1 MGKIK
6 FGGVEFN
13 IQGDEPTI
21 EELRALKQIQKTY
34 SEKQNPAG
42 VSDAERNPST
52 GYYDLPEVSSKI
64 RFAVSAAPNLKSKIQ
79 TLEKF
84 YSEVKQDPFDPSN
97 FIVTDTNGKKF
108 ILDDKSKTNL
118 KDVIDFGKEI
128 TQVGASTAGAILG
141 AATGPGAIV
150 TAGAGMAAGSEIYE
164 RLGQLAGTEID
175 RDIDEYLKS
184 RGVDFLFGAGAQ
196 AAGPLLL
203 RGGKFIF
210 RGSEKPIT
218 EFNKKLLGTD
228 AKGAKKMYDQLTFDQ
243 KIDKGLRLNMPD
255 RLALFEKYNVKPTL
269 GQVTENA
276 IVDSFETAFARIPVS
291 AQILKRTAEKAQ
303 DQLGINYTKAIT
315 NSLKLPRIP
324 TSGEVSGVVKRGL
337 KGERIKKG
345 EFYQGDVDFGLE
357 NATSF
362 INDFKV
368 KSAEYYGKLAELV
381 RKAPAKDTNVL
392 MKNTLEFLENQ
403 TQKTGLKNLDKILDD
418 PLMSRL
424 TKGILKDLEEQQI
437 KGTFSYKAAD
447 AIRKKVGSKLDNP
460 AIYADESRALYK
472 GLYRSINDDIA
483 NTLEK
488 IPGQTG
494 NRIREARS
502 QAFNFTR
509 DNRALIDDY
518 INPLTKKVDIDTLTD
533 QLLSKAKA
541 GATTINALT
550 KALGPDRSR
559 VLVASMVD
567 RLGKVQTSERLGSI
581 ARQNT
586 FSTELFINNL
596 KKISPDARKALFANP
611 IFKGKDFGT
620 LSKNFAEIED
630 LAKYIEQQNPFK
642 GQLGTALTRGEAGVG
657 LIIGG
662 GASVAGGALLGGAAG
677 AVTGGLA
684 FLAGVPLL
692 GYGGATIAK
701 LLSNPAFVRWVAST
715 TKEAALKGFDGI
727 VQGTARL
734 GSVAGRSSMEEAEL
748 TNQYLELIKIGSD
761 DLENKRKNISQQ
773 QSSQQTAQAPAPVP
787 QAPAPVNTQ
796 VTDPTQFA
804 SLFPQDA
811 LGQAIAQR
819 NVI

>member
-6 FGGVEFN
+6 YGGLEFE
-13 IQGDEPTI
+13 IQGDEPTVQ
-21 EELRALKQIQKTY
+21 ELKALREIQKNY
-34 SEKQNPAG
+34 SQDLNPAG
-42 VSDAERNPST
+42 VSDDERDAET
-52 GYYDLPEVSSKI
+52 GYYKLPEVSTKI

-84 YSEVKQDPFDPSN
+84 YSEVKQDPLDPSN

-108 ILDDKSKTNL
+108 ILDDKSKTNF

-128 TQVGASTAGAILG
+128 TQTGTSIGGAILG
-141 AATGPGAIV
+141 APTGPGAIA
-150 TAGAGMAAGSEIYE
+150 TAGLGMAAGSEIYE

-175 RDIDEYLKS
+175 RDLDEYIKS
-184 RGVDFLFGAGAQ
+184 RGTDFIFGAGAQ
-196 AAGPLLL
+196 AAGPLILK
-203 RGGKFIF
+203 GGKFIF
-210 RGSEKPIT
+210 RGSDKPIT
-218 EFNKKLLGTD
+218 EFNKKILKTD
-228 AKGAKKMYDQLTFDQ
+228 AKGAQKMYDQLTFDQ

-255 RLALFEKYNVKPTL
+255 RLTLFQKYDVKPTL
-269 GQVTENA
+269 GQVTENS

-303 DQLGINYTKAIT
+303 DKLGIGFTKAIT
-315 NSLKLPRIP
+315 DSLKIP
-324 TSGEVSGVVKRGL
+324 KIATSGELSQIVKSGL
-337 KGERIKKG
+337 TKKTG
-345 EFYQGDVDFGLE
+345 KFNQGDVDFGLE

-368 KSAEYYGKLAELV
+368 KSAYYYDKLAEIV

-418 PLMSRL
+418 PLMSRM

-447 AIRKKVGSKLDNP
+447 AIRKKIGSKLDNP

-472 GLYRSINDDIA
+472 GLYRSINDDISS
-483 NTLEK
+483 TLEK
-488 IPGQTG
+488 IPGQIG

-509 DNRALIDDY
+509 DNRALIDDF
-518 INPLTKKVDIDTLTD
+518 INPLAKKVDIDNLTE
-533 QLLSKAKA
+533 QLLSKGKA

-550 KALGPDRSR
+550 KSLGPERSR

-567 RLGKVQTSERLGSI
+567 RLGKVQTSERLGAI

-596 KKISPDARKALFANP
+596 KKISPDARQALFANP

-620 LSKNFAEIED
+620 LSKSFAEIED

-662 GASVAGGALLGGAAG
+662 GASVAGGALLGGTAG

-701 LLSNPAFVRWVAST
+701 LMSNPAFVRWVAST
-715 TKEAALKGFDGI
+715 TKQAPLKGFDGI
-727 VQGTARL
+727 TQQMLRL
-734 GSVAGRSSMEEAEL
+734 GSVAGRSSKEEAEL
-748 TNQYLELIKIGSD
+748 TNQYLELIKLGSD
-761 DLENKRKNISQQ
+761 DLENKRSAAPQQ
-773 QSSQQTAQAPAPVP
+773 QAQQPQQVAQAPAAPVT
-787 QAPAPVNTQ
+787 PAPVNTQ
-796 VTDPTQFA
+796 VTDPMQYA
-804 SLFPQDA
+804 SLFPQDP
-811 LGQAIAQR
+811 LGQAIASR
-819 NVI
+819 RVV

>member
-64 RFAVSAAPNLKSKIQ
+64 RFAVSAAPNLKSKIK

-84 YSEVKQDPFDPSN
+84 YSEVKQDPFDPTN

-108 ILDDKSKTNL
+108 ILDDKSKTNF

-128 TQVGASTAGAILG
+128 FQIGGSTAGAVLG
-141 AATGPGAIV
+141 AASGPGAIV
-150 TAGAGMAAGSEIYE
+150 TAGAGMAGGSEVYE

-175 RDIDEYLKS
+175 RDIEEYVKS
-184 RGVDFLFGAGAQ
+184 RGIDFLFGAGAQ

-218 EFNKKLLGTD
+218 EFNKKILGTD
-228 AKGAKKMYDQLTFDQ
+228 TKGAKKMYEQLTFDQ

-255 RLALFEKYNVKPTL
+255 RVALFEKYNVKPTL
-269 GQVTENA
+269 GQVTENSV
-276 IVDSFETAFARIPVS
+276 IDSFETAFARIPVS

-303 DQLGINYTKAIT
+303 DQLGINFTKSIT
-315 NSLKLPRIP
+315 NALKLPRIP
-324 TSGEVSGVVKRGL
+324 TSGEVSGVVKAGL
-337 KGERIKKG
+337 KGEGKKG
-345 EFYQGDVDFGLE
+345 KFYQGDVDFGLE

-392 MKNTLEFLENQ
+392 MKNTLQFLENQ
-403 TQKTGLKNLDKILDD
+403 TQTTGLKNLDKVLDD

-424 TKGILKDLEEQQI
+424 TKGILKDLENQQL

-447 AIRKKVGSKLDNP
+447 AVRKKIGSKLDNP

-488 IPGQTG
+488 IPGQIG

-509 DNRALIDDY
+509 DNRALIDDF
-518 INPLTKKVDIDTLTD
+518 INPLAKKVDLDNLTT
-533 QLLSKAKA
+533 QLLSKGKS

-550 KALGPDRSR
+550 KSLGPERSR
-559 VLVASMVD
+559 VLIASMVD
-567 RLGKVQTSERLGSI
+567 RLGKVQTGERLGSI
-581 ARQNT
+581 GRQNT

-596 KKISPDARKALFANP
+596 KNLSPDARKALFANP

-620 LSKNFAEIED
+620 LNKSFAELED

-662 GASVAGGALLGGAAG
+662 GATVAGGALLGGAAG

-727 VQGTARL
+727 VQGTLRL

-761 DLENKRKNISQQ
+761 KLENERKNVTQQ
-773 QSSQQTAQAPAPVP
+773 QTAQQTAQAPAPVP

-796 VTDPTQFA
+796 VTDPMQYA
-804 SLFPQDA
+804 SLFPQDT

-819 NVI
+819 KVI

>member
-84 YSEVKQDPFDPSN
+84 YSEVKQDPFDPTN

-108 ILDDKSKTNL
+108 ILDDKSKTNF

-141 AATGPGAIV
+141 APTGPGAIA

-269 GQVTENA
+269 GQVTENS

-315 NSLKLPRIP
+315 NSLKLPKIP
-324 TSGEVSGVVKRGL
+324 TSGELSQIVKSGL
-337 KGERIKKG
+337 TKKTG
-345 EFYQGDVDFGLE
+345 KFNQGDVDFGLE

-368 KSAEYYGKLAELV
+368 KSAYYYDKLAELV

-424 TKGILKDLEEQQI
+424 TKGILKDLEEQQV
-437 KGTFSYKAAD
+437 KGTFSYKAAE

-483 NTLEK
+483 STLEK

-494 NRIREARS
+494 NKIREARS

-509 DNRALIDDY
+509 DNRALIDDF
-518 INPLTKKVDIDTLTD
+518 INPLAKKVDIDNLTE
-533 QLLSKAKA
+533 QLLSKGKA

-550 KALGPDRSR
+550 KALGPERSR

-596 KKISPDARKALFANP
+596 KKISPDARQALFANP

-662 GASVAGGALLGGAAG
+662 GASVAGGALLGGASG

-701 LLSNPAFVRWVAST
+701 LMSNPAFVRWVAST

-761 DLENKRKNISQQ
+761 DLEKKRSAVPQQQPSQQ
-773 QSSQQTAQAPAPVP
+773 VAQAPAQP

-796 VTDPTQFA
+796 VTDPTQYA
-804 SLFPQDA
+804 SLFPQDP

-819 NVI
+819 KVI